1 MLLLGVVGEAVV
13 WTRSVLDIGVEEVLL
28 PSAIDGTLVGDTAAD
43 IVLMFGMIAVLD
55 VKLDVD
61 IIAEVAVKSEVDE
74 DVTVKAQVK
83 GWLSW
88 SLKMLKFPLLLLS
101 SVSYRPL
108 GCDESTI
115 ASSKWQ
121 NKTVKSELNA

>member
-1 MLLLGVVGEAVV
+1 MVLLDDFGEAAVYMLLLGVVGEAVV
-13 WTRSVLDIGVEEVLL
+13 WTRSVLDIGGEEVLL
-28 PSAIDGTLVGDTAAD
+28 PDAIDGTLVGDTAAD

-61 IIAEVAVKSEVDE
+61 IVAEVAVKSEVDE

-88 SLKMLKFPLLLLS
+88 LLKMLKLPLLALS
-101 SVSYRPL
+101 ALSNRP
-108 GCDESTI
+108 
-115 ASSKWQ
+115 
-121 NKTVKSELNA
+121 